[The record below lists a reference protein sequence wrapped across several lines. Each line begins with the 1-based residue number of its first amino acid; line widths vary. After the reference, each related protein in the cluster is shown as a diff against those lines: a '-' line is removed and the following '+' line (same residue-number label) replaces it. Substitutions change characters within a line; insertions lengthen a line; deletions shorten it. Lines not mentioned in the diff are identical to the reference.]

1 MSLPEKPREPDAT
14 ADARRLLE
22 AELGDQTHLARER
35 DKLPELLA
43 SSERLLSVEATGL
56 RSGRAGILAVTDR
69 RLIHIYW
76 GYFRQRLR
84 VTSIGFDN
92 VDTVRTHSHRRFA
105 RVIVRMKRVQ
115 RTAFLP
121 SRTVGFP
128 LGIVKDAG
136 AHAEEV
142 ATAIRNGV
150 RSVQEAEPVKTGNP
164 PLKSVG

>member
-1 MSLPEKPREPDAT
+1 
-14 ADARRLLE
+14 
-22 AELGDQTHLARER
+22 
-35 DKLPELLA
+35 LLA
-43 SSERLLSVEATGL
+43 PSERLLAVKATGL

-84 VTSIGFDN
+84 VTSIEFKN
-92 VDTVRTHSHRRFA
+92 VDSVRTDSHGRFA
-105 RVIVRMKRVQ
+105 RVIVRMKKLQ

-136 AHAEEV
+136 AHAEQI
-142 ATAIRNGV
+142 ATCIRNAA
-150 RSVQEAEPVKTGNP
+150 RRIQEPVKTGSP
-164 PLKSVG
+164 PLKNVG